1 MATTP
6 NDHATQL
13 FETGLSQVEAA
24 LSKTNLTIQQ
34 LQQNLQNAINNKIGL
49 EAQKSML
56 TELQSKHTTYTVN
69 TAPTILLPSVN

>member
-1 MATTP
+1 MATP

-13 FETGLSQVEAA
+13 FESGLSQVEAA
-24 LSKTNLTIQQ
+24 LSKTNLSIQQ

-56 TELQSKHTTYTVN
+56 TELQSKHATILVK
-69 TAPTILLPSVN
+69 TAPPVLLPSAN